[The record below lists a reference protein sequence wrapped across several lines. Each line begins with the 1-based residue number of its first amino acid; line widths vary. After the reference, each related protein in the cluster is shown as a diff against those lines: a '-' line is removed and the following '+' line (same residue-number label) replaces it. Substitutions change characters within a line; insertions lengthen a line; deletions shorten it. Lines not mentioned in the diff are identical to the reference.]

1 MLNLLKNTTH
11 SHGVLKQENPAEK
24 YVVWILLFLYTVV
37 NLAFGFLED
46 ATWDDDCPTRYYN
59 TLNAFNEPHHFIS
72 VWNRPLF
79 VLVFAPIVHLGRN
92 SIFISMVIITAIAA
106 YYLYKG
112 VKKTGAGNA
121 FMIIPFLLFQTYFF
135 SISRN
140 AETEPISVAL
150 LCFGFYF
157 LTHKKWLW
165 FAVVGGLVPLAR
177 LELSVLLI
185 FWAWYLFKE
194 RQYYYIL
201 LLGLPTL
208 LWNIAGGIINDDFMY
223 VINQTIGKENSS
235 NRYGHT
241 DFNHYFLRYIYVVGP
256 VIYLFFIIGLIEKV
270 RQLKM
275 DIFIF
280 WQMVVGFLLYV
291 VFSWKLNMG
300 NSAGFLRNLIP
311 LAPLTA
317 LLALDGFNALWE
329 TFLGGVK
336 KGTQMVVP
344 EKDFQELSDAEIQQ
358 LPTKQRKTLL
368 SKMDAYEEKLA
379 QAEKLT
385 QKSDDRQSKKARN
398 QMIWLFIVMVGV
410 ALSTYL
416 YHSQEIK
423 SHHKLTENKDYTNL
437 ITIAITLLGV
447 VVWFAITRAKQ
458 QKPLKLTLIGMLFAL
473 MAFGFTVITEPPDN
487 NMSPERRVMQ
497 DVAEFYV
504 GSYLKDHTTYV
515 NHIWFFWAKDLNKYD
530 TIQYK
535 KVTQANLNAAKVGDV
550 LIYETHY
557 SHRLDGDVPVT
568 WFENR
573 LDWIELTRKIAEDKS
588 FQCVIYQKTD
598 STHQDAMDKLNFYI
612 ATYPDDYMSY
622 FSRGNL
628 YKSQQNIDAALVDY
642 NKVISID
649 SSFFNI
655 FYSRGLVYFEQKEY
669 TLALADFKKAL
680 ALNDKSHDAAH
691 NAGACF
697 ANLNEPDSAIIYFDK
712 AAVINPKHEN
722 AYINKARLLKSQ
734 QKIDEAIETLGKAIS
749 INGKNDNTIL
759 ERAQIYYEKQD
770 WTMCIL
776 DLTNVL
782 KINPKNDNAA
792 MIRGICYQN
801 INEPALACQDWM
813 YSAQLGNM
821 QAVQFAQSYC
831 K

>member
-1 MLNLLKNTTH
+1 MLNLLKNTAN
-11 SHGVLKQENPAEK
+11 SHTLLKQENTHEK
-24 YVVWILLFLYTVV
+24 YLVWSLLLLYTAV
-37 NLAFGFLED
+37 NLIFGFNED

-121 FMIIPFLLFQTYFF
+121 YMIIPFLLFQTYFF

-140 AETEPISVAL
+140 AETEPLSVAL

-157 LTHKKWLW
+157 LTHKKWFW
-165 FAVVGGLVPLAR
+165 FALMGGLVPLAR

-194 RQYYYIL
+194 RQYFYIFI
-201 LLGLPTL
+201 LGLPTV
-208 LWNIAGGIINDDFMY
+208 LWNVAGGIINDDFMY

-256 VIYLFFIIGLIEKV
+256 VIYLFFIVGLIEKI
-270 RQLKM
+270 RQFKL
-275 DIFIF
+275 DLFVF
-280 WQMVVGFLLYV
+280 WQMVIGFMLYV

-317 LLALDGFNALWE
+317 LLALDGFNTIWDA
-329 TFLGGVK
+329 FLSGSYK
-336 KGTQMVVP
+336 SKQFNAP
-344 EKDFQELSDAEIQQ
+344 KKDFEEFSDEEIQQ
-358 LPTKQRKTLL
+358 LSTKQRKILL
-368 SKMDAYEEKLA
+368 AKMDAYDEKLA
-379 QAEKLT
+379 QVEKVNKSAAVK
-385 QKSDDRQSKKARN
+385 QKKNSTN
-398 QMIWLFIVMVGV
+398 QVIWMFLIVGLV
-410 ALSTYL
+410 ALTTFL

-437 ITIAITLLGV
+437 ITLGIV
-447 VVWFAITRAKQ
+447 ILGIGIWYVFTRAKEH
-458 QKPLKLTLIGMLFAL
+458 KPIKITLIGLLFGV
-473 MAFGFTVITEPPDN
+473 MAFGFTAITEPPDN

-504 GSYLKDHTTYV
+504 NSYLKEHTTYV

-530 TIQYK
+530 TIHYK
-535 KVTQANLNAAKVGDV
+535 KVTQANLNAANRGDV

-557 SHRLDGDVPVT
+557 SHRLDGDVPTT

-573 LDWIELTRKIAEDKS
+573 LDWVELSRKIASDKS

-598 STHQDAMDKLNFYI
+598 STHLDAMAKLNKYI
-612 ATYPDDYMSY
+612 TTYPNDYMSY

-628 YKSQQNIDAALVDY
+628 YKAQQKIDSALIDY

-655 FYSRGLVYFEQKEY
+655 FYSRGLVYFDMKEY
-669 TLALADFKKAL
+669 ELALSDFKKSL
-680 ALNDKSHDAAH
+680 ELNEKSNDAAH
-691 NAGACF
+691 NIGACY
-697 ANLNEPDSAIIYFDK
+697 ANLSAPDSALVYFNK
-712 AAVINPKHEN
+712 AAIINPKHES
-722 AYINKARLLKSQ
+722 AFINKARLLKGQ
-734 QKIDEAIETLGKAIS
+734 QKLDEAIEALGKAIS

-792 MIRGICYQN
+792 LIRGICYQN
-801 INEPALACQDWM
+801 INEPALACQDWL
-813 YSAQLGNM
+813 YSAQFGNQ
-821 QAVQFAQSYC
+821 QAIQFTQVYC

>member
-11 SHGVLKQENPAEK
+11 SHVLLKRDNPHEK
-24 YVVWILLFLYTVV
+24 YVVWALLFIYAVV
-37 NLAFGFLED
+37 NLVFGFNED

-59 TLNAFNEPHHFIS
+59 TLNAFNEPQNFIS

-150 LCFGFYF
+150 MCFGFYF

-194 RQYYYIL
+194 RQYFYIL
-201 LLGLPTL
+201 LLGVPTIM
-208 LWNIAGGIINDDFMY
+208 WNIAGGIINDDFMY
-223 VINQTIGKENSS
+223 VINQTIGKENST

-256 VIYLFFIIGLIEKV
+256 IIYLFFIIGLIEKV
-270 RQLKM
+270 RQFKL
-275 DIFIF
+275 DLFIF
-280 WQMVVGFLLYV
+280 WQMVAGFLLYV

-317 LLALDGFNALWE
+317 LLALDGFNTIWE
-329 TFLGGVK
+329 AFLGGTTSAKQTV
-336 KGTQMVVP
+336 MP
-344 EKDFQELSDAEIQQ
+344 EKDFDELSDEEIQQ
-358 LPTKQRKTLL
+358 LPAKQRKTLL
-368 SKMDAYEEKLA
+368 AKMDAYEEKLA
-379 QAEKLT
+379 QSEKMSQKEEAQQRKKSMNHIGWIFVIIGAVVLT
-385 QKSDDRQSKKARN
+385 
-398 QMIWLFIVMVGV
+398 
-410 ALSTYL
+410 TYL

-423 SHHKLTENKDYTNL
+423 SHHKLTDNKDYTNL
-437 ITIAITLLGV
+437 IAMSIGV
-447 VVWFAITRAKQ
+447 FGVFLWWILTRSKKMQ
-458 QKPLKLTLIGMLFAL
+458 QGKLTLIGVLFAM
-473 MAFGFTVITEPPDN
+473 MAFGFTTITEPPDN

-497 DVAEFYV
+497 DVSEFYV
-504 GSYLKDHTTYV
+504 NSYLKEHTTYV
-515 NHIWFFWAKDLNKYD
+515 NHIWFFWAEDLNKYD

-535 KVTQANLNAAKVGDV
+535 KVTQANLNAAKIGDV

-557 SHRLDGDVPVT
+557 SHRLDGDVPTT

-573 LDWIELTRKIAEDKS
+573 LDWVELSRKIAEDKS

-598 STHQDAMDKLNFYI
+598 STHQDAMSKLNKYI
-612 ATYPDDYMSY
+612 STYPDDYMAY

-628 YKSQQNIDAALVDY
+628 YKAQQKVDSALLDY
-642 NKVISID
+642 NKVIAMD

-655 FYSRGLVYFEQKEY
+655 FYSRGLVYFAQQDY
-669 TLALADFKKAL
+669 TTALKDFRKAL
-680 ALNDKSHDAAH
+680 ELNDKSHDAAH
-691 NAGACF
+691 NMGACY
-697 ANLNEPDSAIIYFDK
+697 ANLNAPDSAIFYFDK
-712 AAVINPKHEN
+712 SAVINPKYES
-722 AYINKARLLKSQ
+722 AFINKARLLKGQ
-734 QKIDEAIETLGKAIS
+734 QKLDEAIEAFGKAIS

-770 WTMCIL
+770 WTMCML

-782 KINPKNDNAA
+782 KINPNNANAA

-801 INEPALACQDWM
+801 INEPALACKDWM

-821 QAVQFAQSYC
+821 QAAQFAQNYC